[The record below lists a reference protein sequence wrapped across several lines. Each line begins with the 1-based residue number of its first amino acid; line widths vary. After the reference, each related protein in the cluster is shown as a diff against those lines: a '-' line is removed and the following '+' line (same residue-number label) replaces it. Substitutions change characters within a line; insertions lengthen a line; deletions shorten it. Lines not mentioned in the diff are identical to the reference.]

1 MVSDGFSL
9 NDQLPGPPS
18 QGEGMKAVM
27 VSQNENN
34 PSDFQVQILK
44 VRPDGSTTT
53 LFQSDT
59 PSLPGDSSSSRD
71 LNLRGSV
78 MDTLR

>member
-1 MVSDGFSL
+1 MISDDLSVK
-9 NDQLPGPPS
+9 DQLPGPPS
-18 QGEGMKAVM
+18 GGEGMKAVM
-27 VSQNENN
+27 VSQDENN
-34 PSDFQVQILK
+34 PTDFQVEILR

-59 PSLPGDSSSSRD
+59 PSLPGNSSSAQD